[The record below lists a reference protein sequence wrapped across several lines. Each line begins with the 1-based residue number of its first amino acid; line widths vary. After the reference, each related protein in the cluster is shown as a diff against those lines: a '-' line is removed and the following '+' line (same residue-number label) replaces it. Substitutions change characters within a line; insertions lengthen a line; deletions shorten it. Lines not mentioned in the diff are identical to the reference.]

1 MKLVTSA
8 GLVARLKDCIAFCLG
23 NVGRFKWYQAASSSL
38 CGIVWS
44 SRIDVDSR
52 DEGPV
57 IEAIKQVGAQVVGV
71 TGVCLVA

>member
-1 MKLVTSA
+1 MS
-8 GLVARLKDCIAFCLG
+8 
-23 NVGRFKWYQAASSSL
+23 AASSGTKMNRPQI

-44 SRIDVDSR
+44 NRIDVDSR